1 MAVRWHT
8 VYVTSTRQTQM
19 LDVTEEV
26 SRVCQDAPGKD
37 GLLFVYCPHTT
48 AGVIIQEAERGLLH
62 DLEAWL
68 ARAVP
73 QQEGYHHDRV
83 DDNAAS
89 HLRAAIAGAG
99 VVVPVRA
106 GRPALGTWQRILFAE
121 LDGPRSRHLEVGVL
135 T

>member
-8 VYVTSTRQTQM
+8 VEVTSTRHTQT

-26 SRVCQDAPGKD
+26 LRACRGAAGND

-48 AGVIIQEAERGLLH
+48 AGVILQEAERGLLH

-68 ARAVP
+68 TRAVP
-73 QQEGYHHDRV
+73 HQEGYHHDRV

-89 HLRAAIAGAG
+89 HLRAVLAGAS
-99 VVVPVRA
+99 VIVPLRA
-106 GRPALGTWQRILFAE
+106 GRPALGTWQRILFVE
-121 LDGPRSRHLEVGVL
+121 LDGPRSRHLQVGVL